1 MSKARTQDKAG
12 GTPPTLRCAIYTRK
26 STEEGLEQEFNSLDA
41 QRDSGE
47 NYIKAQVEEGWV
59 ILPDRYDD
67 GGFSGGNMDRPAL
80 KRLMTDVEAGR
91 IDCIVVYK
99 VDRLSRSLLDFAKM
113 VETFDKHQVSFVSV
127 TQHINTSTSMGR
139 LMLNVLLSFAQFE
152 REIISERTRDKIAAT
167 RRKGKWCGGMPLLG
181 YNVVDAK
188 LVVDPDEAEQVRQI
202 FRLYLE
208 LEGLV
213 RVVEILNA
221 RGWRTKRWTTSKGNQ
236 RGGRAFDKNSLWYL
250 LTNVTY
256 AGKLKYKQEVHTGE
270 HEAIIDAELWQQVQS
285 KLQHNGRTGGAMV
298 RNKFGAILK
307 GLIHC
312 VPCGCKMSPTHATR
326 NRTKRYRYYVCI
338 SAQKKGWQ
346 SCPSRSI
353 PAGEIEGFVVEQ
365 IKGIGRDPELIAE
378 TVRQTRAQ
386 ADERIAEID
395 AEERRLMR
403 ELAGHQR
410 DLRKLIEELGAASAS
425 GVATGLQAD
434 IQERVQT
441 SERRLSE
448 LATERQ
454 RLQRDL
460 IDERD
465 AARAL
470 KAFDPIWETLS
481 PREQA
486 RLLQLLI
493 ERIDY
498 DGREG
503 TISITF
509 RPSGIKT
516 LTDRKTREDAA

>member
-1 MSKARTQDKAG
+1 MAEAGEFRLVADPSFAHKA
-12 GTPPTLRCAIYTRK
+12 
-26 STEEGLEQEFNSLDA
+26 
-41 QRDSGE
+41 
-47 NYIKAQVEEGWV
+47 
-59 ILPDRYDD
+59 
-67 GGFSGGNMDRPAL
+67 
-80 KRLMTDVEAGR
+80 VEA
-91 IDCIVVYK
+91 V
-99 VDRLSRSLLDFAKM
+99 
-113 VETFDKHQVSFVSV
+113 
-127 TQHINTSTSMGR
+127 
-139 LMLNVLLSFAQFE
+139 
-152 REIISERTRDKIAAT
+152 
-167 RRKGKWCGGMPLLG
+167 
-181 YNVVDAK
+181 
-188 LVVDPDEAEQVRQI
+188 
-202 FRLYLE
+202 
-208 LEGLV
+208 
-213 RVVEILNA
+213 LNA

-250 LTNVTY
+250 LTNITY
-256 AGKLKYKQEVHTGE
+256 AGKLKYKQEVHAGE

-285 KLQHNGRTGGAMV
+285 KLQQNGRTGGAMV

-353 PAGEIEGFVVEQ
+353 PAGEIEGFVVDQ
-365 IKGIGRDPELIAE
+365 IKGIGRDPELVAE

-410 DLRKLIEELGAASAS
+410 DLRKLIEELGPTSAG

-441 SERRLSE
+441 TERRLSE

-470 KAFDPIWETLS
+470 KTFDPIWETLS

-516 LTDRKTREDAA
+516 LTDRKPREDAA